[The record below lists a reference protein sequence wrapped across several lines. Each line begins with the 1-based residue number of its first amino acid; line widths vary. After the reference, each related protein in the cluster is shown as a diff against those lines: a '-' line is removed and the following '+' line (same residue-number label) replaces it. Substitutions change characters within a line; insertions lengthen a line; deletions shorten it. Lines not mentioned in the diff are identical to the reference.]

1 MSQLFASGVCVKL
14 LSRVRLFAIPWTVAR
29 QAPLSMDSPG
39 KNTGVG
45 CHFPAP
51 GDLPDPGIKP
61 TSLPSPGL
69 AGGFFTTSTTWE
81 AQELLELKGCC

>member
-14 LSRVRLFAIPWTVAR
+14 LSRVRLLAIPWTVAR

-45 CHFPAP
+45 CYA
-51 GDLPDPGIKP
+51 LLQGI
-61 TSLPSPGL
+61 L
-69 AGGFFTTSTTWE
+69 ATE
-81 AQELLELKGCC
+81 Q